1 MHSLLKNLVFRLL
14 CTIFAAVMKNY
25 IGICA
30 LAIAVLSCKGKAND
44 TQTEQVNG
52 LYSAVLANS
61 QQAEA
66 RQQGQKAQVV
76 RLFEIPA
83 PLKDRPEQILH
94 RRGYTTSYNQTTKT
108 PNWVAW
114 HLTAAHTKGRINREQ
129 EVFTEDEDVAKGQRA
144 TDNDYY
150 NSRYDRGHMC
160 PAGDN
165 KWDKLAME
173 QSFLFTNIC
182 PQRHNLNTGAWN
194 DVELQCR
201 AWAKR
206 YGDLYIVCGPV
217 LYDQQHRTIGR
228 NRVVVP
234 EAFFKVVL
242 RKQSRSGSSD
252 YYKAIGF
259 LYENKEASRDMSRY
273 VKSIDELEELTGL
286 DFFSALPDNIEDK
299 IERTADLRD
308 WYPLREIK

>member
-1 MHSLLKNLVFRLL
+1 MKPSSFIILLSALL
-14 CTIFAAVMKNY
+14 LLACRQAATPSDNTGDPV
-25 IGICA
+25 A
-30 LAIAVLSCKGKAND
+30 DDAAD
-44 TQTEQVNG
+44 TVSTAF
-52 LYSAVLANS
+52 YNS
-61 QQAEA
+61 QGTTPDA
-66 RQQGQKAQVV
+66 QGSKPNASLEIPKVV
-76 RLFEIPA
+76 RGSEG
-83 PLKDRPEQILH
+83 KIL
-94 RRGYTTSYNQTTKT
+94 RRVGYTTSYNSQNRI

-114 HLTAAHTKGRINREQ
+114 HLPASHAGGRYNRSNEAFHEDT
-129 EVFTEDEDVAKGQRA
+129 EVGSPRA
-144 TDNDYY
+144 YDSDYR
-150 NSRYDRGHMC
+150 SSGYDRGHMC
-160 PAGDN
+160 PSGDN
-165 KWDKLAME
+165 KWDKKAQE

-259 LYENKEASRDMSRY
+259 LYENKGASRDMSRY